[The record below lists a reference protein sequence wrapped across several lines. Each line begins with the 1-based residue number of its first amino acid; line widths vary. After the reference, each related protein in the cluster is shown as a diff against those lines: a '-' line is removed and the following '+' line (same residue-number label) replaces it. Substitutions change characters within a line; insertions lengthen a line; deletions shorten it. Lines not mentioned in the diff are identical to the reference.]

1 MIQTETR
8 LVIVDN
14 TGAKEALCIKVLGGS
29 KRRYA
34 SVGDIIVISVKR
46 ALPNGNIKKK
56 SVCKAVLFASQKK
69 SVAQMVLMFVLMTT
83 LV

>member
-14 TGAKEALCIKVLGGS
+14 TGAKEALCMKVLGGS

-34 SVGDIIVISVKR
+34 TV
-46 ALPNGNIKKK
+46 
-56 SVCKAVLFASQKK
+56 
-69 SVAQMVLMFVLMTT
+69 
-83 LV
+83 